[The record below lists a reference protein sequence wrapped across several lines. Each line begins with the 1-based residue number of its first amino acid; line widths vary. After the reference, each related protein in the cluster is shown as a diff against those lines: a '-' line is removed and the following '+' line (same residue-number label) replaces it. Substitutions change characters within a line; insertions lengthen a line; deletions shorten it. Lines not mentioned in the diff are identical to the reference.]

1 MNITM
6 SDLGKKIKKLRE
18 FYGMTQKRL
27 GELLDYSGAQISYI
41 ESGDRNVNFDDLK
54 KIANLFNVSVEM
66 FSMPMSIGNNHFRSS
81 KTENS
86 GELVDEEMLKDFIKF
101 ANQQN

>member
-1 MNITM
+1 MNITI

-27 GELLDYSGAQISYI
+27 GELLDYSEAQISYI
-41 ESGDRNVNFDDLK
+41 ESGDRNVNYDDLK

-66 FSMPMSIGNNHFRSS
+66 FSAPLSPGNNHFRSS
-81 KTENS
+81 KMVD
-86 GELVDEEMLKDFIKF
+86 GCGLADEEMENFIKF
-101 ANQQN
+101 ANRQN